1 MKKIL
6 TLALAAAITA
16 PAFAADD
23 GVLILA
29 TNGTY
34 PPFSEIDGSGHMTGF
49 DIDIGLALCAE
60 MKRQCRFEQMDWEG
74 LIPAL
79 KAKKVDALVTS
90 MNDTP
95 KRRESVAFTDP
106 YYSNPGLFV
115 RAKGSNIEPTPEGVK
130 GKTIGVLRASIFD
143 NYVTDKFPDAN
154 IQRYT
159 SQEEANL
166 DAVAGRVDLLF
177 ADKIVMEDGFLQRDV
192 GKDFEQA
199 GAEVNDKTYFGE
211 GISIAI
217 RKDDDKL
224 REDLNAA
231 LKAIKANGAYKKVN
245 DKYFKYDISGGTAQ

>member
-6 TLALAAAITA
+6 TLALAVAFTA
-16 PAFAADD
+16 PILAAED
-23 GVLILA
+23 VLILA

-34 PPFSEIDGSGHMTGF
+34 PPFSEIDSSGKMIGF
-49 DIDIGLALCAE
+49 DIDIGLALCAQ
-60 MKRQCRFEQMDWEG
+60 MKRECRYEQMDWES

-79 KAKKVDALVTS
+79 KGKKVDALVTS

-95 KRRESVAFTDP
+95 KRRESVSFTDP
-106 YYSNPGLFV
+106 YYANPGLFV

-130 GKTIGVLRASIFD
+130 GKVIGVLRASIFD

-177 ADKIVMEDGFLQRDV
+177 ADKIVMEDGFLRRDE
-192 GKDFEQA
+192 GKGFEIA
-199 GAEVNDKTYFGE
+199 GETSDPEYFGA
-211 GISIAI
+211 GISMGV
-217 RKDDDKL
+217 RKDDNQL

-231 LKAIKANGAYKKVN
+231 LKAIKENGAYKKVN
-245 DKYFKYDISGGTAQ
+245 DKYFKYDISGGTAK

>member
-6 TLALAAAITA
+6 TLALAVAITA
-16 PAFAADD
+16 PAFAAED

-49 DIDIGLALCAE
+49 DIDIGLALCAQ
-60 MKRQCRFEQMDWEG
+60 MKRECRYEQMDWES

-79 KAKKVDALVTS
+79 KGKKVDALVTS

-95 KRRESVAFTDP
+95 KRRESVSFTDP
-106 YYSNPGLFV
+106 YYANPGLFV

-130 GKTIGVLRASIFD
+130 GKVIGVLRASIFD

-177 ADKIVMEDGFLQRDV
+177 ADKIVMEDGFLQREA

-211 GISIAI
+211 GISIAV
-217 RKDDDKL
+217 RKEDDKL

-231 LKAIKANGAYKKVN
+231 LKAIKENGVYKKVN
-245 DKYFKYDISGGTAQ
+245 DKYFKYDISGGTAK

>member
-6 TLALAAAITA
+6 TLALAVAFTA
-16 PAFAADD
+16 PVLAAED
-23 GVLILA
+23 VLILA
-29 TNGTY
+29 AEGTY
-34 PPFSEIDGSGHMTGF
+34 PPFSEIKDGKMTGF

-60 MKRQCRFEQMDWEG
+60 MKRECRFEQIDWEG

-79 KAKKVDALVTS
+79 NTNKIDAIVAS

-95 KRRESVAFTDP
+95 ERRESVAFTDP
-106 YYSNPGLFV
+106 YYTNPGLFV
-115 RAKGSNIEPTPEGVK
+115 RAKGSSIEPTPEGVK
-130 GKTIGVLRASIFD
+130 GKNVGVLRASIFD

-177 ADKIVMEDGFLQRDV
+177 ADKIVMEDGFLQREA

-199 GAEVNDKTYFGE
+199 GADVDDKTYFGE
-211 GISIAI
+211 GISIAV
-217 RKDDDKL
+217 RKDDNKL

-231 LKAIKANGAYKKVN
+231 LKAIKENGVYKKVN
-245 DKYFKYDISGGTAQ
+245 DKYFKYDISGGTAK

>member
-34 PPFSEIDGSGHMTGF
+34 PPFSEIDNSGKMTGF

>member
-6 TLALAAAITA
+6 TLALAVAFTA
-16 PAFAADD
+16 PILAAED
-23 GVLILA
+23 VLIHA

-34 PPFSEIDGSGHMTGF
+34 PPFSEIDSSGKMIGF
-49 DIDIGLALCAE
+49 DIDIGLALCAQ
-60 MKRQCRFEQMDWEG
+60 MKRECRYEQMDWES

-79 KAKKVDALVTS
+79 KGKKVDALVTS

-95 KRRESVAFTDP
+95 KRRESVSFTDP
-106 YYSNPGLFV
+106 YYANPGLFV

-130 GKTIGVLRASIFD
+130 GKVIGVLRASIFD

-177 ADKIVMEDGFLQRDV
+177 ADKVVMEEGFLQRDE
-192 GKDFEQA
+192 GKDFEA
-199 GAEVNDKTYFGE
+199 VGPEENDKKYFGE
-211 GISIAI
+211 GISIAV
-217 RKDDDKL
+217 RKEDSKL
-224 REDLNAA
+224 REAFNTA
-231 LKAIKANGAYKKVN
+231 LKAIKENGEYKKIN
-245 DKYFKYDISGGTAQ
+245 DKYFKYDISGGTAK

>member
-6 TLALAAAITA
+6 ALALTAAFAA

-23 GVLILA
+23 VLVFS
-29 TNGTY
+29 TDGTY
-34 PPFSEIDGSGHMTGF
+34 PPFSETGSDGKMTGF
-49 DIDIGLALCAE
+49 DIDIGLALCAQ
-60 MKRQCRFEQMDWEG
+60 MKRECRYEQMDWES

-79 KAKKVDALVTS
+79 KGKKVDALVTS
-90 MNDTP
+90 MNDAP
-95 KRRESVAFTDP
+95 KRRESVSFTDP
-106 YYSNPGLFV
+106 YYANPGLFV

-130 GKTIGVLRASIFD
+130 GKTVGVLRASIFD

-177 ADKIVMEDGFLQRDV
+177 ADKIVMEDGFLQREA

-199 GAEVNDKTYFGE
+199 GADVDDKTYFGE
-211 GISIAI
+211 GISIAV

-231 LKAIKANGAYKKVN
+231 LKAIKENGVYKKVN
-245 DKYFKYDISGGTAQ
+245 DKYFKYDISGGTAK

>member
-34 PPFSEIDGSGHMTGF
+34 PPFSEIDGSGKMTGF

>member
-6 TLALAAAITA
+6 ALALTAAFAA

-23 GVLILA
+23 VLVFS
-29 TNGTY
+29 TDGTY
-34 PPFSEIDGSGHMTGF
+34 PPFSETGSDGKMTGF
-49 DIDIGLALCAE
+49 DIDIGLALCAQ
-60 MKRQCRFEQMDWEG
+60 MKRECRYEQLDWEG

-79 KAKKVDALVTS
+79 KTHKIDAIVAS

-95 KRRESVAFTDP
+95 ERRESISFTDP
-106 YYSNPGLFV
+106 YYSNPGIFV
-115 RAKGSNIEPTPEGVK
+115 RVKGSSVEPTPEGVK
-130 GKTIGVLRASIFD
+130 GKTIGVQRATIFD
-143 NYVTDKFPDAN
+143 NYVTDKFPDAH

-159 SQEEANL
+159 SIEEANL
-166 DAVAGRVDLLF
+166 DAVAGRLDLIF
-177 ADKIVMEDGFLQRDV
+177 ADKFVMQDGFLQRDE

-199 GAEVNDKTYFGE
+199 GADVNDKKYFGD
-211 GISIAI
+211 GISIGV

-245 DKYFKYDISGGTAQ
+245 DKYFKYDISGGTAK